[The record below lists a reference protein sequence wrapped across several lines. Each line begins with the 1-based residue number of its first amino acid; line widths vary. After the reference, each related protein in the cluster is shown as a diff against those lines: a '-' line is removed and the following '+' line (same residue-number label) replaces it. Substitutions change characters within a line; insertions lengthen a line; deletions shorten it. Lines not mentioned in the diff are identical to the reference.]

1 MKAHRGQTP
10 LIDWLNG
17 GEHATFLSRTPYV
30 STWMSKTPVRKLYI
44 RDKAKDGHDTDE
56 RSHACDG
63 YSRDKKKTVVL
74 LSEEDR
80 RILYQY
86 LNVKDDYD
94 AFCNV
99 YITPSDRKFID
110 VTKILD
116 NDREVYKSFFMSVVK
131 NKCVVESTFN
141 DMIKP
146 LFPKSIKFL
155 TRGDPFHPRLDWQYF
170 FEPPTIQDYIDFYE
184 IIRPGLDQMDDTFAM
199 MRICPKC
206 SKLFV
211 AKTNKTIFC
220 SPSCRVMY
228 QRQHGPEE

>member
-30 STWMSKTPVRKLYI
+30 STWMSKTPVRKVYI
-44 RDKAKDGHDTDE
+44 RDKVKHVHDTDE
-56 RSHACDG
+56 YSHDYDG
-63 YSRDKKKTVVL
+63 YSRDKKKIVVL

-94 AFCNV
+94 NFCNV
-99 YITPSDRKFID
+99 YITPSDMKFID
-110 VTKILD
+110 VAKILD
-116 NDREVYKSFFMSVVK
+116 NDREGYKSFFMSVVK

-141 DMIKP
+141 DMIES
-146 LFPKSIKFL
+146 LFPEKIKFL
-155 TRGDPFHPRLDWQYF
+155 LRDDPFHPKLGWQYHF
-170 FEPPTIQDYIDFYE
+170 DSTTIQEYIEFYE
-184 IIRPGLDQMDDTFAM
+184 IVKRGLDQGDDTFAM

-211 AKTNKTIFC
+211 AKTNKTIYC

-228 QRQHGPEE
+228 QRQHGPEK